1 MAAAET
7 KDQEPAVPST
17 TDQKAASHGLTLGN
31 TCQMP
36 KCQSAALH
44 RAKRA
49 LGLCAK
55 HSGDRDAMI
64 LQASKGGALTVDGK
78 RVTLKEY
85 LEGLEI
91 QDPQGFLSH
100 LEEFSLKHLGGRF
113 EGELLTQGFF
123 WILDTKPCCCILIVF
138 PCSTC

>member
-7 KDQEPAVPST
+7 KDQEPEAPST
-17 TDQKAASHGLTLGN
+17 TDQKAASHGLSLGN
-31 TCQMP
+31 TCQMS
-36 KCQSAALH
+36 KCQSPALH

-55 HSGDRDAMI
+55 HSGDRDAML

-85 LEGLEI
+85 REGLELE
-91 QDPQGFLSH
+91 DPQGFLNH

-113 EGELLTQGFF
+113 EGETLDFG
-123 WILDTKPCCCILIVF
+123 ILPY
-138 PCSTC
+138 